1 MTTNMSAHTEG
12 VDTAKSDEKIRA
24 SVAFDS
30 RILIIE
36 IKKKK
41 VRNIREGVFSKNSSH
56 K

>member
-1 MTTNMSAHTEG
+1 MTTNMSAHAEG

-41 VRNIREGVFSKNSSH
+41 VRKYPWRSFLEKFLP
-56 K
+56 